1 MAKKDLRTE
10 QEISPHRDLVAVR
23 NTVQECCK
31 VKNEEGKNV
40 SVSRRQ
46 AAAMCNLLFDKEC
59 DDIITAGKDAD
70 KVQKIATRVQRAEE
84 ARAEK
89 EEIKAAKAK
98 KSRAEGSKK

>member
-1 MAKKDLRTE
+1 MAKKDLLTE
-10 QEISPHRDLVAVR
+10 QEESPHPDLVAVR
-23 NTVQECCK
+23 NIVQECCK
-31 VKNEEGKNV
+31 DENGGK
-40 SVSRRQ
+40 VSRRQ

-59 DDIITAGKDAD
+59 DDIIAGGKDAD

-98 KSRAEGSKK
+98 KSRAEESKK

>member
-31 VKNEEGKNV
+31 DEHGGK
-40 SVSRRQ
+40 VSRRQ

-98 KSRAEGSKK
+98 KSRAEESKK